1 MIVVLNFLP
10 PTLGDQ
16 KQQKSKMD
24 HLKVIDDLRKEL
36 KENPKVHVEIAQKYQ
51 VDLEVVIHTECNEH
65 LRKQQHNVKILQK
78 FKFSSYIT
86 TRIMLETVHQVVHRT
101 CRVTYKLI

>member
-1 MIVVLNFLP
+1 MQYECCTNFFP

-24 HLKVIDDLRKEL
+24 HLKAIDDLREVL
-36 KENPKVHVEIAQKYQ
+36 KENRQVHEEIAQKYQ

-65 LRKQQHNVKILQK
+65 LRKQKHNVKI
-78 FKFSSYIT
+78 KFSSYIT
-86 TRIMLETVHQVVHRT
+86 TSIALETAPQGVHRT
-101 CRVTYKLI
+101 CID